1 MYIIPTTI
9 EEVLEEFPQVDN
21 WLDFTKTFLK
31 KEIDLSK
38 IEVFYSYGYF
48 VPKSKDREK
57 SQREAFEFQSNLHFE
72 ERFNYEMSK
81 VKVNLTIK
89 LGNFV
94 LSNRLEND
102 FVPVIITKI
111 VKEVTK
117 VKMTVEGEYHKNQSV
132 IDSIPPIDKSIISY
146 KVVRESLI
154 NQFQD
159 DKTELDIDEILD
171 KISDSGIQSL
181 SPEEKEF
188 LDKKSKGL

>member
-9 EEVLEEFPQVDN
+9 EETLEEFPQVEN
-21 WLDFTKTFLK
+21 WLDFMKTFLK
-31 KEIDLSK
+31 KEIDNSRL
-38 IEVFYSYGYF
+38 EVFYSYGYF

-57 SQREAFEFQSNLHFE
+57 SQREAFEFQSTLQFE
-72 ERFNYEMSK
+72 ERFNFEMSK

-94 LSNRLEND
+94 LSNRLENG
-102 FVPVIITKI
+102 FIPVVITKI

-117 VKMTVEGEYHKNQSV
+117 VKMIVEGEYHKNQSV

-146 KVVRESLI
+146 KVVRDSLSS
-154 NQFQD
+154 QFGD
-159 DKTELDIDEILD
+159 EEMEFDIDQILD

-188 LDKKSKGL
+188 LDKKSKGI